1 MTTTRRRNYAATY
14 ARSETTRRSTTQ
26 RSTTKRS
33 TTRRKRTP
41 PRQSYGPIFFVVMGV
56 TIASAIGF
64 LGVVAQVMAK

>member
-1 MTTTRRRNYAATY
+1 MTATKRRSYAATY
-14 ARSETTRRSTTQ
+14 ARSDGARRRTT
-26 RSTTKRS
+26 

-41 PRQSYGPIFFVVMGV
+41 PRQNYGPIFFVVMGV

>member
-1 MTTTRRRNYAATY
+1 MTTTKRRSYAATY
-14 ARSETTRRSTTQ
+14 ARSETARRRSP
-26 RSTTKRS
+26 
-33 TTRRKRTP
+33 TRRKRTP

>member
-1 MTTTRRRNYAATY
+1 MTTTRRRSYAATY
-14 ARSETTRRSTTQ
+14 ARSEGARR
-26 RSTTKRS
+26 RG

-41 PRQSYGPIFFVVMGV
+41 PRQGYGPFFFIVMGV